1 MSITLGEGLFD
12 PSYNGRLSQSVD
24 ESSQGKLQGVNQS
37 LQSAY
42 RVLVPLAAAAIYSFS
57 PGILYGVATCVM
69 IGSLILFSKLQPQ
82 YIKK

>member
-1 MSITLGEGLFD
+1 
-12 PSYNGRLSQSVD
+12 PSYNGRLSKSVD
-24 ESSQGKLQGVNQS
+24 ENSQGKLQGVNQS

-42 RVLVPLAAAAIYSFS
+42 RVLVPLTAAAIYSFS

-82 YIKK
+82 YT